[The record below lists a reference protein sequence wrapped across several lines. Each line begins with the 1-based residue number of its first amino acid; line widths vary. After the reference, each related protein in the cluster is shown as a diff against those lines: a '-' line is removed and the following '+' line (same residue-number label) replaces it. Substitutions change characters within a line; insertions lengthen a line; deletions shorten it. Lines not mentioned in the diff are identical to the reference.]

1 MRDVEEILEFTD
13 NLVYA
18 NTGEHLN
25 DIQKIILQESWQKT
39 KKTYEQIAAELGYS
53 ANYIKQGVGPK
64 LWRLLSEALGEKV
77 SKINIHSVI
86 LRQISQQNNLT
97 SRKIPEGLE
106 DKLESLDIQHLPELE
121 FPQDSVPLDSPFYIK
136 RIPHED
142 RCYEEIV
149 HPGAFIRIKAPRQ
162 MGKTSLMN
170 RIIAYAKQNNYR
182 TGLIHFQQAES
193 LILTDLNKCLR
204 WFCANLTR
212 QLKLESKL
220 NDYWDEELGSKMS
233 CNLYMQECIL
243 EEIDSPIVLALEE
256 VNEIIEHPQV
266 AKDFLSLIRYWHE
279 KTKTDL
285 AWQNLRL
292 VMVHSTEIYIPLD
305 INQSPLNVGL
315 RVELEP
321 FSSEQVIDLVQR
333 HQLDLDSNQIT
344 QFMNLV
350 AGHPYLV
357 RLALYSIAKGEIT
370 FEQLMETSFT
380 DSGIYHEHLHRNLR
394 FIQESE
400 DLIASFLKVLE
411 SNEAVTLEQ
420 VQGFKLQS
428 MGLVKLD
435 GNKVRV
441 SCDLYQKYFHE
452 HLN

>member
-13 NLVYA
+13 NLVYD

-39 KKTYEQIAAELGYS
+39 QKTYEQIAAELGYS

-64 LWRLLSEALGEKV
+64 LWRLLSETLGEKV
-77 SKINIHSVI
+77 SKTNIHSVI
-86 LRQISQQNNLT
+86 LRKISQQNNLT
-97 SRKIPEGLE
+97 SRKITEKLE

-170 RIIAYAKQNNYR
+170 RIIAYAKKNNYK

-193 LILTDLNKCLR
+193 VILTDLNKCLR

-321 FSSEQVIDLVQR
+321 FSSEQLIDLVQR

>member
-106 DKLESLDIQHLPELE
+106 DKLESLDIQHLLELE

>member
-13 NLVYA
+13 NLVYD

-39 KKTYEQIAAELGYS
+39 QKTYEQIAAELGYS

-77 SKINIHSVI
+77 SKTNINSVI
-86 LRQISQQNNLT
+86 LRKISQQNNLT
-97 SRKIPEGLE
+97 SKKITEKLE
-106 DKLESLDIQHLPELE
+106 DKFESLGIQHLPELE

-136 RIPHED
+136 RVPHED

-170 RIIAYAKQNNYR
+170 RIIAYAKKNNYK

-193 LILTDLNKCLR
+193 VILTDLNKCLR

-243 EEIDSPIVLALEE
+243 EEIDSPIVLVLEE

-344 QFMNLV
+344 QFMDLV

-370 FEQLMETSFT
+370 FEQLMNTSFT

-394 FIQESE
+394 FIQDSE